1 MTNPA
6 RVLVFPVESPI
17 ERAAHS
23 TVCAIEDLDAAI
35 WQAEGVDRHL
45 MVHQMIEDAIKRL
58 IISSS
63 VAKTRMEYPQ

>member
-6 RVLVFPVESPI
+6 RVLVFPVESPV

-35 WQAEGVDRHL
+35 WQEETVDGLRL
-45 MVHQMIEDAIKRL
+45 VHQMIEDTITRL
-58 IISSS
+58 MVSAS
-63 VAKTRMEYPQ
+63 VAKTRIEYPQ